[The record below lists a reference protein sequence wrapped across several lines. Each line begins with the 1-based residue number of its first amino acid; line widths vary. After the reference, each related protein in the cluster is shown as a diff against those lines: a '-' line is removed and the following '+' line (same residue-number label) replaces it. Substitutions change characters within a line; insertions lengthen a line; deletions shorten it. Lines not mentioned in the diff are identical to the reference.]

1 MCITIKDVAKAAN
14 VSPSTVSRVLGNNPR
29 ISDETKKRVLDTIE
43 KLGYHPN
50 AIARGLANNSSRII
64 GLIIPN
70 EAENLFKNPFYIQV
84 MTGISVYT
92 RKKGYYIMYA
102 FSRNEDEEVG
112 FIKSY
117 TNSKLVDG
125 IILLTSRQNDKCIN
139 YISERNFPFVVV
151 GRPENTKNILWVDN
165 DNLETMYN
173 VVSSLIAKGHDDIAF
188 IGGPADWNMSKD
200 RLDGYKKALD
210 THGFDYDE
218 RLIKQMSDFSEQ
230 CGREA
235 MEDILTYKIPSA
247 VVTTDDLIAFGAMRV
262 LKEIGKTKV
271 SVVGFNNTPLAEYQT
286 PSLSSVNINAEKL
299 GYYAAKLLIDKL
311 EKDKI
316 STTHYIVE
324 TNLVERNSTK

>member
-139 YISERNFPFVVV
+139 YITERNFPFVVV

-210 THGFDYDE
+210 THGFDCDE

>member
-1 MCITIKDVAKAAN
+1 MCVTIKDVAKAAN

-29 ISDETKKRVLDTIE
+29 ISEETKRRVLYTIE
-43 KLGYHPN
+43 ELGYHPN
-50 AIARGLANNSSRII
+50 AIARSLANNSTHII
-64 GLIIPN
+64 GLILPN
-70 EAENLFKNPFYIQV
+70 EAENLFKNPFYIQI

-139 YISERNFPFVVV
+139 CISERNFPFVVV
-151 GRPENTKNILWVDN
+151 GRPEKTENILWVDN
-165 DNLETMYN
+165 DNFETMYK
-173 VVSSLIAKGHDDIAF
+173 VVCNLITKGHSEIAF

-200 RLDGYKKALD
+200 RLDGYKRALKV
-210 THGFDYDE
+210 HGFNYDDKF
-218 RLIKQMSDFSEQ
+218 IKEMNDFSEQ

-235 MEDILTYKIPSA
+235 MEEILSYKTPSA
-247 VVTTDDLIAFGAMRV
+247 VVTTDDLFAFGAMKV
-262 LKEIGKTKV
+262 LKERGNTNI

-286 PSLSSVNINAEKL
+286 PSLSSVNINADKL
-299 GYYAAKLLIDKL
+299 GYYAAKLLIGKL
-311 EKDKI
+311 ENDEM